1 MKKTEQQNRQD
12 VINYLEKTSK
22 HLFTRQK
29 DGVVSYDP
37 KDFFRIIKND
47 YGTFSILKDGKLT
60 PFDYNTTIHYYKEN
74 SKDVIKDR
82 LFLNKGYTSI
92 KKSLLKKLEKEA
104 V

>member
-29 DGVVSYDP
+29 DGVVSYEP

-47 YGTFSILKDGKLT
+47 DETFSILKNGRTTK
-60 PFDYNTTIHYYKEN
+60 FDFDNTVQYYKEN

-82 LFLNKGYTSI
+82 LFINKGFTSI
-92 KKSLLKKLEKEA
+92 KKSLLKKLEKE
-104 V
+104 VV